1 MTANVLRVKRT
12 WRFTLSHA
20 TAHTA
25 AAEAVWADINAR
37 TQDSLIRARHDGLLA
52 PDADLEWTRQV
63 YYALLSKALNRP
75 APDDDTDAQA
85 PDRLATLVIDTLLL
99 ARAHTPE
106 PHRGPWSISGAGP
119 RRTTG
124 PLRRRHEDESSAF
137 DRYGRSLQDL
147 INMVAELRGR
157 GIGFTSLHENLDTT
171 TPGGRLVFHVFAAL
185 AEFIRELIVIGSK
198 EDLAAAR
205 ARGRVGGRDAPAS
218 PPSRSS
224 APPAEQ
230 KTGSAARTSDRT

>member
-37 TQDSLIRARHDGLLA
+37 TQDSLIRARHDGL
-52 PDADLEWTRQV
+52 
-63 YYALLSKALNRP
+63 P
-75 APDDDTDAQA
+75 APDDDTDAQD

-124 PLRRRHEDESSAF
+124 PLL
-137 DRYGRSLQDL
+137 GRS
-147 INMVAELRGR
+147 
-157 GIGFTSLHENLDTT
+157 
-171 TPGGRLVFHVFAAL
+171 
-185 AEFIRELIVIGSK
+185 
-198 EDLAAAR
+198 
-205 ARGRVGGRDAPAS
+205 
-218 PPSRSS
+218 
-224 APPAEQ
+224 
-230 KTGSAARTSDRT
+230 